1 MGGRGYGLTKFDGK
15 LFSFVYFKR
24 CGGPLG
30 DLEGEEAEA
39 RLRPGLGGRE
49 GELAPLLPA
58 SWEGA
63 LGGPW

>member
-1 MGGRGYGLTKFDGK
+1 M
-15 LFSFVYFKR
+15 
-24 CGGPLG
+24 
-30 DLEGEEAEA
+30 EGEEAEA